1 MGPTRHNSINVIQGD
16 SDYYIDRPQE
26 TNSFNIGNKTVIIA
40 TQMFP
45 LDQLI
50 SWLVYITVD
59 SFTVE
64 LWDFIGMFEFIITHR
79 TDVQACPRNS
89 FRTYPKN
96 IKMCVLRSKRTLS
109 TRQSKMKKDV
119 GITR

>member
-64 LWDFIGMFEFIITHR
+64 L
-79 TDVQACPRNS
+79 
-89 FRTYPKN
+89 
-96 IKMCVLRSKRTLS
+96 
-109 TRQSKMKKDV
+109 
-119 GITR
+119 